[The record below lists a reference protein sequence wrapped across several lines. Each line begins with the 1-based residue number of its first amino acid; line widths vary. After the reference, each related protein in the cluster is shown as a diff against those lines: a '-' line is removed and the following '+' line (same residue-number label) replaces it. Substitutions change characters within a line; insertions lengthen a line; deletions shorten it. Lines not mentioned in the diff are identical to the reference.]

1 MIKID
6 TLEIQKNIEEKRQI
20 YGKKLENFLLL
31 KSRSFLSKIDEF
43 LGSKNFCLW
52 SVSIIFLL
60 SIFLR
65 SRVDIGYDSG
75 FYIEI
80 AAKIAQGGRYY
91 YDFFESNFPLSFFIH
106 LIPYYI
112 AQFTGFSQIIIADY
126 FINFLGIISIVSSS
140 YILKKSDLSKTHQNL
155 IISSF
160 ALGFFLRIE
169 TLAYNEFLTKTSF
182 YLALAFP
189 YISYSF
195 ARKIPLSNKD
205 KIWRGILAGLIPCLK
220 PHYIILPIIIEL
232 NRFWQNKSP
241 RFFLELDKLIMIL
254 VGCAYLV
261 FMIKFTP
268 EFFEYMVP
276 MWSSFYHAYK
286 SDNFIYYLS
295 YNIFAKIVILG
306 VFLVFLK
313 QRFSSQD
320 KILFLVGLASCI
332 ILLLGDLISEDQGAC
347 FFGITTAVFVK
358 FFYDFIKSQKDNLT
372 TNDVFLLG
380 GLLLLSFL
388 DEDLQI
394 FRSLIFFWM
403 IIIPIVSFCLYK
415 KLQKDFPKF
424 EKKYY
429 LSYFLIASSAFVALS
444 YIAIILAS
452 QKSQIFNLMSVL
464 IFFGFLFLYEKFHQ
478 KYYQKFS
485 SFFIFIQSCLAA
497 SLISFYIFTITD
509 SYQGKAFYKS
519 PNFFSES
526 LIEYSKAHL
535 KNKDEQVL
543 IFSYHIFDKMPMV
556 NFLGDGRSDEAIR
569 TMFLFDKIGQ
579 KKSEEANFTTNYMM
593 NNLKNR
599 MSDKNTKILF
609 INNLTYLMRKDRC
622 TIEFLEYYFQDLE
635 FRKIFLENYEYGG
648 RIFAATDLKEI
659 PQIEFLS
666 KEKDSFDNI
675 KLSKQEP
682 LYDFEIYTR
691 RDD

>member
-31 KSRSFLSKIDEF
+31 KSRSFLSKVDEF

-112 AQFTGFSQIIIADY
+112 SQFIGFSQIIIADY
-126 FINFLGIISIVSSS
+126 FINFLGIVSIVSSS

-160 ALGFFLRIE
+160 ALGFFLRVE

-189 YISYSF
+189 YIAYSF
-195 ARKIPLSNKD
+195 ARKIPLNNKD

-220 PHYIILPIIIEL
+220 PHYIILPIIIEVS
-232 NRFWQNKSP
+232 RFWQNKSTK
-241 RFFLELDKLIMIL
+241 FFLELDKLIMLL

-276 MWSSFYHAYK
+276 MWSSVYQAYE

-295 YNIFAKIVILG
+295 YNIFAKIIILG
-306 VFLVFLK
+306 IFLAFLK
-313 QRFSSQD
+313 QKFSSQD
-320 KILFLVGLASCI
+320 KILFLVGLASGI
-332 ILLLGDLISEDQGAC
+332 ILLLEGLISEDRGAC
-347 FFGITTAVFVK
+347 FFGIATAVFVK
-358 FFYDFIKSQKDNLT
+358 FFYDFIKSQKNNLT
-372 TNDVFLLG
+372 TNDVFLLA
-380 GLLLLSFL
+380 GLLVLSFL
-388 DEDLQI
+388 DEDI
-394 FRSLIFFWM
+394 ETMRSLIFFWV
-403 IIIPIVSFCLYK
+403 IIIPIASFCLYK
-415 KLQKDFPKF
+415 KLQKDFPEF
-424 EKKYY
+424 RKKYSITS
-429 LSYFLIASSAFVALS
+429 LLIASSTFIAVALVG
-444 YIAIILAS
+444 IVLAE
-452 QKSQIFNLMSVL
+452 QKSRIFNLMSVL
-464 IFFGFLFLYEKFHQ
+464 IFFLFLFLYEKYYQ

-485 SFFIFIQSCLAA
+485 SFFIFVQSSLAA
-497 SLISFYIFTITD
+497 SLLSFYIFTISD
-509 SYQGKAFYKS
+509 SYQGNVFYKS

-535 KNKDEQVL
+535 KEKDEQVL
-543 IFSYHIFDKMPMV
+543 IFSYHIFDRMPMA
-556 NFLGDGRSDEAIR
+556 NFLGNGKSDETIR
-569 TMFLFDKIGQ
+569 TMFLFDKISQ
-579 KKSEEANFTTNYMM
+579 KKSEEANFTINYMM

-622 TIEFLEYYFQDLE
+622 IIEFLEYYFQDLE
-635 FRKIFLENYEYGG
+635 FRKIFLENYEYAG

-691 RDD
+691 RF

>member
-20 YGKKLENFLLL
+20 YGKKLESFLLL
-31 KSRSFLSKIDEF
+31 KSQSFLSKVDEL

-75 FYIEI
+75 FYLEI

-91 YDFFESNFPLSFFIH
+91 YDFFESNFPLSFFVH
-106 LIPYYI
+106 LVPYYI

-126 FINFLGIISIVSSS
+126 FVNFLGIISIVSSS

-160 ALGFFLRIE
+160 ALGFFLRVE

-195 ARKIPLSNKD
+195 ARKIPLNNKD
-205 KIWRGILAGLIPCLK
+205 KIWRGILVGLIPCLK
-220 PHYIILPIIIEL
+220 PHYIILPIAIEL

-241 RFFLELDKLIMIL
+241 KFFLELDKLVMLL

-261 FMIKFTP
+261 FMVKFTP

-276 MWSSFYHAYK
+276 MWSSVYQAYE

-295 YNIFAKIVILG
+295 YNIFEKIIILG
-306 VFLVFLK
+306 IFLVFLK
-313 QRFSSQD
+313 QKFSSQD
-320 KILFLVGLASCI
+320 KILFLVGLASGI
-332 ILLLGDLISEDQGAC
+332 ILLLEGLISEDQGAC
-347 FFGITTAVFVK
+347 FFGLTTAVFIK
-358 FFYDFIKSQKDNLT
+358 FFYDFIKSQKNNLT
-372 TNDVFLLG
+372 TNDVFLIG

-388 DEDLQI
+388 DEDLETV
-394 FRSLIFFWM
+394 RSLIFFWM
-403 IIIPIVSFCLYK
+403 IIIPIVSFCLFK

-424 EKKYY
+424 SKECSIIS
-429 LSYFLIASSAFVALS
+429 LLISLLTFIVVV
-444 YIAIILAS
+444 YIALILAE
-452 QKSQIFNLMSVL
+452 QKSKIFNLMSVL
-464 IFFGFLFLYEKFHQ
+464 IFFCFLFLNEKLYQ
-478 KYYQKFS
+478 KYYQKSS
-485 SFFIFIQSCLAA
+485 SFFIFIQSFLAA
-497 SLISFYIFTITD
+497 SLLSFYIFTITD
-509 SYQGKAFYKS
+509 SYQGNASYKS

-535 KNKDEQVL
+535 KEKDDQVL
-543 IFSYHIFDKMPMV
+543 IFSYHILDRMPMV
-556 NFLGDGRSDEAIR
+556 NFLGEGRSDEKIR
-569 TMFLFDKIGQ
+569 TMFLFDKISQ
-579 KKSEEANFTTNYMM
+579 KKSEEANFTINYMM

-609 INNLTYLMRKDRC
+609 INNLTYLMSKDRC
-622 TIEFLEYYFQDLE
+622 TIQFLEYYFQDLE
-635 FRKIFLENYEYGG
+635 FRKIFLENYKYGG
-648 RIFAATDLKEI
+648 RIFAVKNLKEI

-675 KLSKQEP
+675 KLSKQKP

-691 RDD
+691 RF